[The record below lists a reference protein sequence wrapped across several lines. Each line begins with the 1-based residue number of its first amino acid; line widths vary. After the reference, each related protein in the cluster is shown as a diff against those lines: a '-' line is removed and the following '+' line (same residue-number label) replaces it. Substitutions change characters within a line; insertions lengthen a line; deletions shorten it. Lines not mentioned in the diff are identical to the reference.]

1 MYWRKNTLQVHSA
14 QHTVMGFNG
23 AIITE
28 ETDLGQVYEN
38 PIRVPSRYKKS
49 KEDFKT
55 FVEN

>member
-1 MYWRKNTLQVHSA
+1 MYRRKNTLKVHSA
-14 QHTVMGFNG
+14 QRTVMGLNG

-38 PIRVPSRYKKS
+38 PIQVLSRYKKS

-55 FVEN
+55 F